1 MPETIPQIRPSFNR
15 SLRLET
21 RPELLSADTGAL
33 VQRELMERSGLIDW
47 LTGRLHDP
55 RHPSSIRYPLS
66 DLLRTRLLLLGQG
79 WRDQSDADRLR
90 QDPSLRVASQTRRGT
105 AALEEGHGLASQPTL
120 SRLLDTL
127 SREENLS
134 VLHQAVTE
142 LACRRIEMIEG
153 RRRKR
158 GKKTPRKK
166 RRKKTMYLD
175 VDGLPVEVHGH
186 PPGSEWNGYYRQ
198 RMYHGLVASCAETG
212 DLIDGEIFPGA
223 SYLGKKALKLTLR
236 VVDRCRGRLCGSMIV
251 RMDAG
256 FPEPGLLKGLESRSV
271 PYIARIRKN
280 EVLNRMAKPYLTQ
293 PAGRSPDAP
302 PRLWFH
308 ELTYQAESWDRAR
321 RVVLVV
327 RERPGELYPDHF
339 WLLTS
344 LSRKRYEAEAL
355 LTQYRKRGKAEG
367 HMGEF
372 MDVLDPALSSAS
384 RPKTHYRGQPLKS
397 EAKPEATTEAGVR
410 PHNEVLFLLAGV
422 RDPAPG
428 SGADGAGDASGLESA
443 SFSRADVAS
452 GISGATSGEAIDFRH
467 QSRGNGL
474 EAAVAETGAGV
485 LGAGI
490 VDGGENGPVEGT
502 ETVGI
507 SRRKVNLSAGDGPPG
522 RKTVYD
528 WFNRPVFEPIQ
539 SNRQSFN
546 RNRAPTARKRRVGSP
561 YQHVP

>member
-47 LTGRLHDP
+47 LTERLHDP

-127 SREENLS
+127 SREENLP

-158 GKKTPRKK
+158 GKQTPRKK
-166 RRKKTMYLD
+166 RRKKTMVLD

-236 VVDRCRGRLCGSMIV
+236 VVDRCRGRVCGSMIV

-344 LSRKRYEAEAL
+344 LSRKRYQAQEL
-355 LTQYRKRGKAEG
+355 LAQYRKRGKAEG
-367 HMGEF
+367 HMGEL
-372 MDVLDPALSSAS
+372 MDVFDPALSSAS
-384 RPKTHYRGQPLKS
+384 RPKTHYRGKPLKPG
-397 EAKPEATTEAGVR
+397 AKPEATTEAGVR
-410 PHNEVLFLLAGV
+410 PHNEVLFLLNLLGYEILHLGRVLMEQATRRGWSLRRFRERV
-422 RDPAPG
+422 LRVASRALRQGRRLIFVISQGATDWKRLWKSLARVSWAPG
-428 SGADGAGDASGLESA
+428 
-443 SFSRADVAS
+443 
-452 GISGATSGEAIDFRH
+452 
-467 QSRGNGL
+467 
-474 EAAVAETGAGV
+474 
-485 LGAGI
+485 
-490 VDGGENGPVEGT
+490 
-502 ETVGI
+502 
-507 SRRKVNLSAGDGPPG
+507 
-522 RKTVYD
+522 
-528 WFNRPVFEPIQ
+528 
-539 SNRQSFN
+539 
-546 RNRAPTARKRRVGSP
+546 
-561 YQHVP
+561 

>member
-47 LTGRLHDP
+47 LTERLHDP

-90 QDPSLRVASQTRRGT
+90 QDPSLRVASRTRRGT
-105 AALEEGHGLASQPTL
+105 AALEEGQGLASQPTL

-127 SREENLS
+127 SREENLP

-153 RRRKR
+153 QRRKR

-236 VVDRCRGRLCGSMIV
+236 VV
-251 RMDAG
+251 
-256 FPEPGLLKGLESRSV
+256 
-271 PYIARIRKN
+271 
-280 EVLNRMAKPYLTQ
+280 
-293 PAGRSPDAP
+293 
-302 PRLWFH
+302 
-308 ELTYQAESWDRAR
+308 
-321 RVVLVV
+321 LVV

-344 LSRKRYEAEAL
+344 LSRKRYEAQEL
-355 LTQYRKRGKAEG
+355 LAQYRKRGKAEG

-397 EAKPEATTEAGVR
+397 EAKPEARTEAGVR
-410 PHNEVLFLLAGV
+410 PHNEVRFLLNLLGYEILHLGRVLMEQATRRGWSLRRFRERV
-422 RDPAPG
+422 LRVASRALRQGRRLIFVISQGATDWKRLWQRLARVSWAPG
-428 SGADGAGDASGLESA
+428 
-443 SFSRADVAS
+443 
-452 GISGATSGEAIDFRH
+452 
-467 QSRGNGL
+467 
-474 EAAVAETGAGV
+474 
-485 LGAGI
+485 
-490 VDGGENGPVEGT
+490 
-502 ETVGI
+502 
-507 SRRKVNLSAGDGPPG
+507 
-522 RKTVYD
+522 
-528 WFNRPVFEPIQ
+528 
-539 SNRQSFN
+539 
-546 RNRAPTARKRRVGSP
+546 
-561 YQHVP
+561 

>member
-47 LTGRLHDP
+47 LTERLHDP

-127 SREENLS
+127 SREENLP

-142 LACRRIEMIEG
+142 LACRRIEMLEG

-158 GKKTPRKK
+158 GGKTPRKK
-166 RRKKTMYLD
+166 RREKTMVLD

-256 FPEPGLLKGLESRSV
+256 FPEPGLLEGLESRSV

-327 RERPGELYPDHF
+327 RERPEELYPDHF

-344 LSRKRYEAEAL
+344 LSRKRYEAQEL
-355 LTQYRKRGKAEG
+355 LAQYRKRGKAEG
-367 HMGEF
+367 HMGEL

-384 RPKTHYRGQPLKS
+384 RPKTHYRGQAAEIGSQAGS
-397 EAKPEATTEAGVR
+397 EDGGRGSPPQRSPVPAES
-410 PHNEVLFLLAGV
+410 AGV

-443 SFSRADVAS
+443 SFSRAGVAS

-467 QSRGNGL
+467 QSRGDGL
-474 EAAVAETGAGV
+474 EAVVAETGAGV

-490 VDGGENGPVEGT
+490 VDGRGIGPVEGT

-507 SRRKVNLSAGDGPPG
+507 SGRKVNLSAGDGPPG
-522 RKTVYD
+522 R
-528 WFNRPVFEPIQ
+528 
-539 SNRQSFN
+539 
-546 RNRAPTARKRRVGSP
+546 
-561 YQHVP
+561 